1 MTTQI
6 INGNCLE
13 LMKKLEDKSVD
24 LFICDLPYGETNCKW
39 DCKIDLDEF
48 WKEFKRIRK
57 SKRTAC
63 IHFCSTKFGYT
74 LIKSNEKMF
83 KMDMVWKKRNK
94 TGGLQSRH
102 RPMRNH
108 EMVYFFY
115 EQAPKYNR
123 DKYHKRIVAVPTFKK
138 DEKNVYGNNKEKNT
152 MGTNSFKPPNPASVL
167 EEKKNKTIKAKDR
180 KAMGESSGIY
190 SKENQTASSF
200 KPPNPASVVEEKD
213 TEGQKKA
220 KVWGYEKCT
229 KSFDDNEKVNGGR
242 RMGANFEPPNPV
254 SVVEEKDIYGE
265 TKKERKERRKKGDS
279 NFEPPNPA
287 SVVEEKDPRINEKGK
302 SPHGWDIEH
311 MDKPRVAHFDPK
323 LPVSVLE
330 EKTIYSQ
337 EISGG
342 KNGHGYNAENCK
354 NFGTYGFEPPNPASV
369 VEENAESNKV
379 WGYDKPD
386 TFKISK
392 DGTSQNFHPKLPASV
407 VEEFIVPAE
416 DEPKSMFESTKVFIG
431 KRHHQTEKPQDIL
444 EFFLKYWTDEGDTVL
459 DPTMGS
465 GSTGVACKKLKRNF
479 IGYELD
485 PAIFK
490 VAEKRLDVKII

>member
-6 INGNCLE
+6 FNADCLIE
-13 LMKKLEDKSVD
+13 MKKLEDKSVD
-24 LFICDLPYGETNCKW
+24 LMICDLPYGETNCKW

-200 KPPNPASVVEEKD
+200 TPPNPASVVEEKD

-254 SVVEEKDIYGE
+254 SVVEEEDKPYGKACGGKGFGATKNNKDFKQSNYDPPNPASVVEEETIYGMSKE
-265 TKKERKERRKKGDS
+265 ECKKRYKKNGTGAM
-279 NFEPPNPA
+279 NPPNPA
-287 SVVEEKDPRINEKGK
+287 SVVEEKDYAFNSKEYMKTKKNE
-302 SPHGWDIEH
+302 HGT
-311 MDKPRVAHFDPK
+311 RA
-323 LPVSVLE
+323 
-330 EKTIYSQ
+330 
-337 EISGG
+337 
-342 KNGHGYNAENCK
+342 
-354 NFGTYGFEPPNPASV
+354 FEPPNPV
-369 VEENAESNKV
+369 
-379 WGYDKPD
+379 
-386 TFKISK
+386 
-392 DGTSQNFHPKLPASV
+392 SV